1 MERDLTMR
9 ILLCEDEDKMRE
21 LLRKFFEKAG
31 YFVTEARDGEEA
43 LEAFYTEKFDLVVL
57 DWMMPKF
64 NGIEVVQQMKQ
75 ERAVKIL
82 MLTAKNLPE
91 DEVQALVTGVDDYLA
106 KPFHAT
112 VLLARAAKLLG
123 VIQQDLS
130 QPLIFIPNEQ
140 RVLLNS
146 VALSLTKREYEM
158 LYYLYQNQGLALTR
172 EQILLS
178 VWGADHENDER
189 TVDSFIRIL
198 RDKIGKAYI
207 QTVYGTGY
215 RFEIPQK

>member
-158 LYYLYQNQGLALTR
+158 LYYLYQN
-172 EQILLS
+172 
-178 VWGADHENDER
+178 
-189 TVDSFIRIL
+189 
-198 RDKIGKAYI
+198 
-207 QTVYGTGY
+207 
-215 RFEIPQK
+215 